1 MRCSKLLAAEGSFRG
16 ACWELELSILLPTST
31 LRSEEPAMCAR
42 RIGASGPRRSRNT
55 MAPPA
60 FSARP
65 RLLAGSVMT
74 GRRHLGRASAKFL
87 SADGSLFDA
96 MQSIIGQKLRELN
109 DALPQ
114 EVPSDLSRLLTQLD
128 EPQTE

>member
-1 MRCSKLLAAEGSFRG
+1 
-16 ACWELELSILLPTST
+16 
-31 LRSEEPAMCAR
+31 
-42 RIGASGPRRSRNT
+42 

-96 MQSIIGQKLRELN
+96 MQSIIGQKLRELY

-128 EPQTE
+128 EPQTEIQEVDRVSASEMSADDRQ